1 MNLTDDKILLTVII
15 LSLLFLLLLAVVL
28 MVLASSQKSK
38 LKHKAEKERIEQE
51 KLLEVEKAE
60 KEAIQ
65 NTLSEVGREL
75 HDNVGQLLTAAQLG
89 LMNHFGEQLDKDHAF
104 QEILRLMEL
113 AIDEVSQMGRAM
125 NSDFWKNL
133 DFFDAVTLEASRLEK
148 LGTFVV
154 HIHQHDEKDGL
165 SEQERIMMYRVFQE
179 VIRNAMKHA
188 KADLISVSMRANP
201 FEVILSDNGMGF
213 NVDEHSAG
221 SGIKNILHRTSLVGI
236 QSTLTS
242 DENGTTWKFMKP

>member
-75 HDNVGQLLTAAQLG
+75 HDNVGQLLC
-89 LMNHFGEQLDKDHAF
+89 
-104 QEILRLMEL
+104 
-113 AIDEVSQMGRAM
+113 
-125 NSDFWKNL
+125 
-133 DFFDAVTLEASRLEK
+133 
-148 LGTFVV
+148 
-154 HIHQHDEKDGL
+154 
-165 SEQERIMMYRVFQE
+165 
-179 VIRNAMKHA
+179 
-188 KADLISVSMRANP
+188 
-201 FEVILSDNGMGF
+201 
-213 NVDEHSAG
+213 
-221 SGIKNILHRTSLVGI
+221 
-236 QSTLTS
+236 
-242 DENGTTWKFMKP
+242 